1 MSMEK
6 MEFKF
11 PNPDAPGGEEAVVV
25 EVEGADAG
33 EKPAAEAAPA
43 AAPVTRADAADDADG
58 DDVSLE
64 IVDDTPEADRGRTP
78 AAPPEEVTDDELQHY
93 SEKARNRIKHF
104 TRGYHDERRAKEE
117 AIRQREEAIRAAQVL
132 KEEAERARED
142 AAKAQEALITQAKRA
157 AELELAQLKGEYT
170 RAYEAGDPAAIA
182 EVQQKMT
189 AATMRMERLANFK
202 PAPLQAP
209 KSEVQIP
216 QPAPAPAVDHK
227 AEVWKQA
234 NTWFGA
240 DEEMT
245 AFALGLHNR
254 LVREGIDPKSDTY
267 YARINARMREVFP
280 SAFAEKPAE
289 PAPRAKPSAVV
300 APATRSTAPKK
311 IVLTQS
317 QVAIA
322 KRLGV
327 PLEAYAKQ
335 VATEM
340 RKSNV

>member
-1 MSMEK
+1 MPMEK

-11 PNPDAPGGEEAVVV
+11 PNPDAPGGEEDVVV
-25 EVEGADAG
+25 EVEGAEA
-33 EKPAAEAAPA
+33 AAPA
-43 AAPVTRADAADDADG
+43 PAPAPAADDSAGAQAGG
-58 DDVSLE
+58 DDIDLE

-78 AAPPEEVTDDELQHY
+78 AAPPPDEVTDEELQHY

-117 AIRQREEAIRAAQVL
+117 AIRQREEAIRAAQAL
-132 KEEAERARED
+132 KDEVERARED
-142 AAKAQEALITQAKRA
+142 AAKAQEALITQARRA
-157 AELELAQLKGEYT
+157 AELELQQLKGEYT

-182 EVQQKMT
+182 EAQQKMT
-189 AATMRMERLANFK
+189 AATVRMERLASFK
-202 PAPLQAP
+202 PATLQPA
-209 KSEVQIP
+209 KTEVQTP
-216 QPAPAPAVDHK
+216 QPAPAPAPDPK
-227 AEVWKQA
+227 AEAWKQA
-234 NTWFGA
+234 NTWFGT

-245 AFALGLHNR
+245 AFALGLHNK
-254 LVREGIDPKSDTY
+254 LVGQGVDPQSDTY

-280 SAFAEKPAE
+280 TAFADKPAE
-289 PAPRAKPSAVV
+289 PAQRSKPSAVV

>member
-1 MSMEK
+1 MPMEK

-11 PNPDAPGGEEAVVV
+11 PNPDAPGGEEDVVV
-25 EVEGADAG
+25 EVEGAEA
-33 EKPAAEAAPA
+33 AAPA
-43 AAPVTRADAADDADG
+43 PAPAPAADDSAGAQAGG
-58 DDVSLE
+58 DDIDLE

-78 AAPPEEVTDDELQHY
+78 AAPPEEVTDEELQHY

-117 AIRQREEAIRAAQVL
+117 AIRQREEAIRAAQAL
-132 KEEAERARED
+132 KDEVERARED
-142 AAKAQEALITQAKRA
+142 AAKAQEALIAQARRA
-157 AELELAQLKGEYT
+157 AELELQQLKGEYT
-170 RAYEAGDPAAIA
+170 RAYEAGDPSAIA
-182 EVQQKMT
+182 EAQQKMT
-189 AATMRMERLANFK
+189 AATMRMERLASFK
-202 PAPLQAP
+202 AAPLQPA
-209 KSEVQIP
+209 KTEVQIP
-216 QPAPAPAVDHK
+216 QPAPAPVADPK
-227 AEVWKQA
+227 AEAWKQA

-245 AFALGLHNR
+245 AFALGLHNK
-254 LVREGIDPKSDTY
+254 LVREGVDPKSDSY

-280 SAFAEKPAE
+280 TAFAEKPAE